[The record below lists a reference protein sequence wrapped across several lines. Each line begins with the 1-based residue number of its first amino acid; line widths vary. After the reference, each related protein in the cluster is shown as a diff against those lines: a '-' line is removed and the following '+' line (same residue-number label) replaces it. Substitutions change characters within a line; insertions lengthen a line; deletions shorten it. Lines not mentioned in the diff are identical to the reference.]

1 MILALDPGKET
12 GWAILTDKGE
22 LAEVGS
28 IKQCTRS
35 SLLAWLKDI
44 YLRSDVG
51 ITHIVMEEL
60 IAYGSNTDS
69 EKFKVEA
76 IIELFGEIKLLEVT
90 SMHPGTVKKL
100 ITGKGNCKKAD
111 MRRALKSRVEIPGR
125 SNAHIVDA
133 VAVGLAYLIQH
144 EDYLL

>member
-1 MILALDPGKET
+1 MLLAFDPGRET
-12 GWAILTDKGE
+12 GWAVLSSDGV
-22 LAEVGS
+22 LLSSGVGS
-28 IKQCTRS
+28 IKSCSRKE
-35 SLLAWLKDI
+35 LLEELQAEFETWPI
-44 YLRSDVG
+44 TG
-51 ITHIVMEEL
+51 IAMEEM

-76 IIELFGEIKLLEVT
+76 IIELWAEQNNLPIT
-90 SMHPGTVKKL
+90 SMHPMTVKKL
-100 ITGKGNCKKAD
+100 VTGRGNCKKAD
-111 MRRALKSRVEIPGR
+111 MRRALKDRVEIPGR